1 MKRGFTLLEMV
12 VVLVVLSLL
21 FIVLT
26 PSLTKHVQ
34 EVRRTQ
40 AVNDER
46 ALGAALLSLYK
57 DTGYWPFTN
66 ADGPSGG
73 INRLLSGESGVE
85 ASQRF
90 SSSSPGA
97 FRWGSSLPAKSLG
110 DFLFFNNPDDDS
122 GINSSAQSV
131 QDYPSSGESSWRG
144 PYIDRPYW
152 RDPWGGVYVVNARYF
167 PGNPLSDKT
176 ARAGHRLMV
185 LSAGPDG
192 VWQTPFDDNTRKTTF
207 PDDSPG
213 GDDVA
218 FVFYTND

>member
-57 DTGYWPFTN
+57 DTGYWPSTN

-73 INRLLSGESGVE
+73 VNRLLSGESGF
-85 ASQRF
+85 RF
-90 SSSSPGA
+90 
-97 FRWGSSLPAKSLG
+97 
-110 DFLFFNNPDDDS
+110 
-122 GINSSAQSV
+122 
-131 QDYPSSGESSWRG
+131 ESS
-144 PYIDRPYW
+144 IT
-152 RDPWGGVYVVNARYF
+152 
-167 PGNPLSDKT
+167 PGRMWNLMSLST
-176 ARAGHRLMV
+176 QRLT
-185 LSAGPDG
+185 S
-192 VWQTPFDDNTRKTTF
+192 F
-207 PDDSPG
+207 
-213 GDDVA
+213 
-218 FVFYTND
+218 